1 MSEVYVFGNGIR
13 LRRGDV
19 MDMQVERYSEPGNP
33 NWHEPVEEEW
43 MLRSFAEALPEAPL
57 FLDIGAGVGYY
68 SFLIKKRWPD
78 AVVVA
83 FEALARHADALEA
96 NRELNGLSPQDIVVV
111 RAAVGPTSGE
121 ASFVDQ
127 GYGSMLAGGGT
138 NRASVSVEMRS
149 LTAVLQTLPPV
160 HLMKM
165 DIQGAELDV
174 LKPASELLGRGG
186 VRHIDHRDPWPLA
199 SPRRRQAAG
208 QARLRDRPGRSFT
221 AHAARRPGGGKLP
234 HRTEGGPGVV
244 DRIESRRHPPR
255 SEAGISIG
263 LHPVGEQHL
272 IHLQGAA
279 DPGQRRR
286 RGISGTPGF
295 IVASSTARWARSK
308 AKMAKPSGRPSLAR
322 K

>member
-19 MDMQVERYSEPGNP
+19 MDLQVERYSEPGNP
-33 NWHEPVEEEW
+33 NLHEPVEEEW
-43 MLRSFAEALPEAPL
+43 MLRTFAQAVPEAPV

-78 AVVVA
+78 AVVFA

-96 NRELNGLSPQDIVVV
+96 NRELNGLSPGDIAVI
-111 RAAVGPTSGE
+111 RAAVGPSSGQ

-138 NRASVSVEMRS
+138 SRAAVSVEMRS

-174 LKPASELLGRGG
+174 LKPASDLLSRGA
-186 VRHIDHRDPWPLA
+186 VRHMVIGTHGRALHRGVVKLLARLGYEIVLDDP
-199 SPRRRQAAG
+199 SPPMQPDGLVVATFAAG
-208 QARLRDRPGRSFT
+208 PKAVR
-221 AHAARRPGGGKLP
+221 
-234 HRTEGGPGVV
+234 
-244 DRIESRRHPPR
+244 ESW
-255 SEAGISIG
+255 IG
-263 LHPVGEQHL
+263 
-272 IHLQGAA
+272 
-279 DPGQRRR
+279 
-286 RGISGTPGF
+286 
-295 IVASSTARWARSK
+295 SK
-308 AKMAKPSGRPSLAR
+308 AAAIRRALKPTAQ
-322 K
+322 

>member
-33 NWHEPVEEEW
+33 NLHEPVEEEW

-96 NRELNGLSPQDIVVV
+96 NRELNGLSPQDIAVV
-111 RAAVGPTSGE
+111 RAAVGQTSGE

-186 VRHIDHRDPWPLA
+186 VRHMIIGTH
-199 SPRRRQAAG
+199 
-208 QARLRDRPGRSFT
+208 GRS
-221 AHAARRPGGGKLP
+221 L
-234 HRTEGGPGVV
+234 HRGVV
-244 DRIESRRHPPR
+244 KLLDKLGYEIVLDDPSPPMQPD
-255 SEAGISIG
+255 G
-263 LHPVGEQHL
+263 LV
-272 IHLQGAA
+272 
-279 DPGQRRR
+279 
-286 RGISGTPGF
+286 
-295 IVASSTARWARSK
+295 VASFPTGPKAVRESWIGSK
-308 AKMAKPSGRPSLAR
+308 AAAIRRALKPASQ
-322 K
+322 